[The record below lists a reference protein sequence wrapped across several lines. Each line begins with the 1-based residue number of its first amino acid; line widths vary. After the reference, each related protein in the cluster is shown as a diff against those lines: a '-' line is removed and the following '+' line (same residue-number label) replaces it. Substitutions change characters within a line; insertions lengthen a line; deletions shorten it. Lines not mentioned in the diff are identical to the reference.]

1 MTTTLFSVL
10 LFAVSIIL
18 FLGIG
23 IPLSFALGDT
33 AGIGISAGITIIF
46 ISIFCAATP
55 SQEQMA
61 ENDYYMMLYDRPK
74 CIDDRYISLG
84 CKKDYIEWQKDSIK
98 KQHKY
103 DSAKVKLENIQNKII
118 PVASKA
124 EPTNSTSIKACIDKC
139 WAHALNADVKICQDN
154 CF

>member
-23 IPLSFALGDT
+23 IPLSFLLGDA

-46 ISIFCAATP
+46 ISIFCATTP
-55 SQEQMA
+55 SQEQMT
-61 ENDYYMMLYDRPK
+61 ENDYYAMLVDRPK
-74 CIDDRYISLG
+74 CIDSGDTSLG
-84 CKKDYIEWQKDSIK
+84 CKKDYIDWQKDSIK
-98 KQHKY
+98 KQHRY

-124 EPTNSTSIKACIDKC
+124 EPTDSDSVKACIDKC
-139 WAHALNADVKICQDN
+139 WAHALNADIKICQDN

>member
-10 LFAVSIIL
+10 LLAVSIIL

-55 SQEQMA
+55 SQEQMT
-61 ENDYYMMLYDRPK
+61 ENDYYAMLEDRPK
-74 CIDDRYISLG
+74 CIDAGDASLG
-84 CKKDYIEWQKDSIK
+84 CKKDYIEWQKDSIE

-103 DSAKVKLENIQNKII
+103 DSAKDKLKNIQNEII
-118 PVASKA
+118 PAVGKA
-124 EPTNSTSIKACIDKC
+124 EPTDSTSIKACIDKC